1 MFASAAIPEIPESF
15 MLEIGN
21 CVDISTRRRSYLVFA
36 PVPVVNGS
44 TSIIT
49 KYELLLVAVRL
60 GRHLTNTL

>member
-1 MFASAAIPEIPESF
+1 